1 MANTTDT
8 AVTAG
13 SFSTLVDAIKAAN
26 LIDTLKGVDSFI
38 ASASTNEAF
47 AKLPADTVETLLK
60 NIDKL
65 QQLLTYHIVSGKVM
79 PIKSIQGSSLKI
91 DPFYN
96 VNIDYDP
103 QPQNPM
109 LLMITV
115 SSTSLLIPE
124 STNV

>member
-26 LIDTLKGVDSFI
+26 LIDTLKGVDLFI

-47 AKLPADTVETLLK
+47 AKLPADTVETLLN

-65 QQLLTYHIVSGKVM
+65 QHLLTYHIVSGKVM
-79 PIKSIQGSSLKI
+79 PIKSIEDSSLKT

-96 VNIDYDP
+96 VNVDYDS

-115 SSTSLLIPE
+115 SSTSLLIPG

>member
-1 MANTTDT
+1 MADAIDT

-26 LIDTLKGVDSFI
+26 LIDTLKRVDSFI
-38 ASASTNEAF
+38 ASPSTDQAF
-47 AKLPADTVETLLK
+47 AKLPADTVEILLN
-60 NIDKL
+60 NINKL
-65 QQLLTYHIVSGKVM
+65 QELLTYHVVSGKVM
-79 PIKSIQGSSLKI
+79 SIKPIEGSSIKI

-96 VNIDYDP
+96 VKVDCSP

-115 SSTSLLIPE
+115 SSTSLLIPQ
-124 STNV
+124 

>member
-1 MANTTDT
+1 MQF
-8 AVTAG
+8 
-13 SFSTLVDAIKAAN
+13 SF
-26 LIDTLKGVDSFI
+26 KGVDSFI

-47 AKLPADTVETLLK
+47 AKLLAGTVETLLK
-60 NIDKL
+60 NIDQL
-65 QQLLTYHIVSGKVM
+65 QQLLRYHIVSSKVM
-79 PIKSIQGSSLKI
+79 PIKSIEGSSLKI

-96 VNIDYDP
+96 LNVDYDP

-124 STNV
+124 

>member
-1 MANTTDT
+1 MANTTIS
-8 AVTAG
+8 AVPPG

-38 ASASTNEAF
+38 ACASTNQAF
-47 AKLPADTVETLLK
+47 AKLPADTVEKLLK
-60 NIDKL
+60 NINKL
-65 QQLLTYHIVSGKVM
+65 QELVTYHIVSGKVI
-79 PIKSIQGSSLKI
+79 PIQPIEGSSLKI
-91 DPFYN
+91 DPFHSFN
-96 VNIDYDP
+96 PDYEP

-115 SSTSLLIPE
+115 SSTSLLIPQ